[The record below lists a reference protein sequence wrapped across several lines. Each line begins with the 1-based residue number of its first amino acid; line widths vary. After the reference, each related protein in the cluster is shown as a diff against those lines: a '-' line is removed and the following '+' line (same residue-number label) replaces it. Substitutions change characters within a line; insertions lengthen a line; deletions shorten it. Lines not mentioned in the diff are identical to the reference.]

1 MSPYGTL
8 SWFIQLDLN
17 SKETDI
23 ASKKQ
28 KKKNQTKNPLHSC
41 KATAE
46 LLNEK
51 TDIRLTVRKQD

>member
-28 KKKNQTKNPLHSC
+28 KKKTKQKILC
-41 KATAE
+41 ILARQQ
-46 LLNEK
+46 LNY
-51 TDIRLTVRKQD
+51 

>member
-28 KKKNQTKNPLHSC
+28 KKNPNKKSSAFLQGNSWTTEWENRH
-41 KATAE
+41 
-46 LLNEK
+46 
-51 TDIRLTVRKQD
+51 